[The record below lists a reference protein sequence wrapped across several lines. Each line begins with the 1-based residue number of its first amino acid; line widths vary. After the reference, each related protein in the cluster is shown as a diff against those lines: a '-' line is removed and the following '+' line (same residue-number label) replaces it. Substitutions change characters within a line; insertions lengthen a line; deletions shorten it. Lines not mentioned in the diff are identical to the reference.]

1 MSCGTFSRKAWINH
15 KRRKSMRSSDF
26 SESENGE
33 KMILDVVEEVLSTVE
48 SNGSSDDQYFLDE
61 TQDQTAFKKC
71 I

>member
-1 MSCGTFSRKAWINH
+1 
-15 KRRKSMRSSDF
+15 MRSSDF